1 MSSQGEVDTNEEGE
15 IQVETVR
22 KFEEWRLTL
31 ESYIRFHF
39 TISNC
44 SLLRNHRPMAKLPD
58 FYR

>member
-22 KFEEWRLTL
+22 ILKNGGELWNHML
-31 ESYIRFHF
+31 SF

-44 SLLRNHRPMAKLPD
+44 SLLRNR
-58 FYR
+58 